1 MSNRELSNC
10 QSTPPFRLLFA
21 TSVLDAERSEIER
34 KTRRGPTR
42 QGLPAVAARGSDHRG
57 TVCLSTPHA
66 VFAIAARCVL
76 LFHASRHPPKSIKN
90 GPFPCEK
97 GPFPVLR
104 RRAQKVSST
113 SSAAYI
119 SLRHFRNPVGGYEG
133 CISAAFS
140 EAGRKSGC
148 KPSHPFARQNVKR
161 LGKSLRALT
170 FIGLW
175 FGAYS
180 AGSLK

>member
-1 MSNRELSNC
+1 MSNRKLSNC

-57 TVCLSTPHA
+57 TVCLSTPHG

-76 LFHASRHPPKSIKN
+76 LFHASRPPPKSIKN
-90 GPFPCEK
+90 GPFPREK

-104 RRAQKVSST
+104 RRAQKNIVHILSGLHILATFQESCRGVRG
-113 SSAAYI
+113 
-119 SLRHFRNPVGGYEG
+119 LHFRG
-133 CISAAFS
+133 ILR
-140 EAGRKSGC
+140 GR
-148 KPSHPFARQNVKR
+148 AEVRM
-161 LGKSLRALT
+161 
-170 FIGLW
+170 
-175 FGAYS
+175 
-180 AGSLK
+180 